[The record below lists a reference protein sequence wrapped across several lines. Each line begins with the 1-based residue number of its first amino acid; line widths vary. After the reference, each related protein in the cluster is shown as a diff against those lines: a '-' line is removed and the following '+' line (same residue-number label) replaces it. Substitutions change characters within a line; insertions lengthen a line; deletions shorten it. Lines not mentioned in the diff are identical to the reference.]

1 MPKAPKCMSFS
12 YIQLRFPEAAPGP
25 GGTTKVLFIAV
36 LLPAEGKLPTL
47 VSGACLQQIAFC
59 GSPEFCSTHD
69 SNTVCVSAK
78 IRGLLTRNTRALG
91 RATPNLQIS
100 DLRRP
105 PEGLLAR
112 SSRGRQ
118 RRLARARSS
127 LRTIWRRQTASTFCR
142 GNRADYQYRRSLGSS
157 HA

>member
-25 GGTTKVLFIAV
+25 GGPTKVLFIAV

-47 VSGACLQQIAFC
+47 VSGACRQQIAFC

-91 RATPNLQIS
+91 RGDTESS
-100 DLRRP
+100 DFCFTSAARRVI
-105 PEGLLAR
+105 GAV
-112 SSRGRQ
+112 
-118 RRLARARSS
+118 
-127 LRTIWRRQTASTFCR
+127 
-142 GNRADYQYRRSLGSS
+142 
-157 HA
+157 